1 VPLFLRPPP
10 VDVDRELA
18 AMRAELS
25 EIRASMRD
33 GWLDE
38 VRAEQV
44 RAIVRDALADS
55 SVRTS
60 FSDGA
65 SNVGFD
71 SQGAYVRSDDGLM
84 TLAINICDQVR
95 FVASSAYG
103 SPSGPGDTNTRW
115 GLENKLVFMTAMGTI
130 YDPSLTYLAAVAYTT
145 QSNRFIEVPGSLR
158 VVYAQLKKD
167 LGEGWNFGIGLLN
180 VPFDVESE
188 YAGSSL
194 LTSGDWSI
202 FNYRFGT
209 GKQPGLGLR
218 WQGSKTKFYSA
229 TYSQINSL
237 DEAWNS
243 AANLSFAVAGRF
255 DVLVDGSWE
264 QLERMSGAPDD
275 PHGIVLG
282 IGACMS
288 NGRAQNPSSPPTPS
302 AQGMTA
308 DVIARISG
316 LNLEAQV
323 AYMRDAAGAP
333 ELGWSTGTQFQ
344 AALFLT
350 DKLET
355 FVQAC
360 WMDTSDVPWIAQ
372 AGFNYYFARSRLK
385 FTTKVFVPFGGGNIN
400 GIGQLSGGLGMQS
413 ASNNASFVAQIQMMW

>member
-1 VPLFLRPPP
+1 
-10 VDVDRELA
+10 
-18 AMRAELS
+18 MRAELS

-38 VRAEQV
+38 ARAEQV
-44 RAIVRDALADS
+44 RSIVRDALADS

-60 FSDGA
+60 FSTDSA
-65 SNVGFD
+65 NFGF
-71 SQGAYVRSDDGLM
+71 SPQGAYLRSDDGLM
-84 TLAINICDQVR
+84 TLAINVCDQVR

-103 SPSGPGDTNTRW
+103 PATGPGDVNTRW
-115 GLENKLVFMTAMGTI
+115 GLENKLVFVTATGTI
-130 YDPSLTYLAAVAYTT
+130 YDPSLTYLAALAYTS
-145 QSNRFIEVPGSLR
+145 QSNRFIEVPDTLR

-167 LGEGWNFGIGLLN
+167 LGEGWNFGVGLLN
-180 VPFDVESE
+180 VPFDLESE
-188 YAGSSL
+188 YIGSSL

-282 IGACMS
+282 VGACMS
-288 NGRAQNPSSPPTPS
+288 NGRAQNPQPPPDTVLATPAS
-302 AQGMTA
+302 QGVTA
-308 DVIARISG
+308 DVRILLG
-316 LNLEAQV
+316 GTRLQAQGV
-323 AYMRDAAGAP
+323 WMRDPVGAP
-333 ELGWSTGTQFQ
+333 ELGWYAGANVQVTAFV
-344 AALFLT
+344 AER
-350 DKLET
+350 LEP
-355 FVQAC
+355 FVEAC
-360 WMDTSDVPWIAQ
+360 WMGDVPVEWIAQ
-372 AGFNYYFARSRLK
+372 AGTNVYFDNPHLK
-385 FTTKVFVPFGGGNIN
+385 LTLKAVVPFGGGDVN
-400 GIGQLSGGLGMQS
+400 GIRQIAGGLGI
-413 ASNNASFVAQIQMMW
+413 ATADNNASFIAQLQMKY

>member
-1 VPLFLRPPP
+1 M
-10 VDVDRELA
+10 DVQQELA
-18 AMRAELS
+18 ALRAEVA
-25 EIRASMRD
+25 EVRRMQD
-33 GWLDE
+33 EGWMDE
-38 VRAEQV
+38 VRAQQV
-44 RAIVRDALADS
+44 RAIVTDVLADS
-55 SVRTS
+55 STRTNEAGPIWRS
-60 FSDGA
+60 PYGGGQRIMSGDGNWTFLTAVTEQVKFVYANAYGGDSDPADQQTAWGMEQRRLNLIMSGTA
-65 SNVGFD
+65 IDPSISYLFMIQYD
-71 SQGAYVRSDDGLM
+71 SQPDRWADKPNTFSPVYAWVQKDFGDGWTVM
-84 TLAINICDQVR
+84 VGNQNIPWDLQ
-95 FVASSAYG
+95 SSF
-103 SPSGPGDTNTRW
+103 
-115 GLENKLVFMTAMGTI
+115 LEGC
-130 YDPSLTYLAAVAYTT
+130 SLT
-145 QSNRFIEVPGSLR
+145 
-158 VVYAQLKKD
+158 
-167 LGEGWNFGIGLLN
+167 
-180 VPFDVESE
+180 
-188 YAGSSL
+188 AG
-194 LTSGDWSI
+194 DYSI
-202 FNYRFGT
+202 FDYRFGVGRESGVST
-209 GKQPGLGLR
+209 QYQGQDLRVRGGVFSQLGE
-218 WQGSKTKFYSA
+218 QYDS
-229 TYSQINSL
+229 
-237 DEAWNS
+237 WNS
-243 AANLSFAVAGRF
+243 DETLSAAVAGRAEWKWGSAWEALEVESSF
-255 DVLVDGSWE
+255 TDSEPSVVLG
-264 QLERMSGAPDD
+264 MSGAW
-275 PHGIVLG
+275 
-282 IGACMS
+282 S

>member
-1 VPLFLRPPP
+1 M
-10 VDVDRELA
+10 DVQQELA
-18 AMRAELS
+18 ALRAEVA
-25 EIRASMRD
+25 EVRRMQD
-33 GWLDE
+33 EGWMDE
-38 VRAEQV
+38 VRAQEV
-44 RAIVRDALADS
+44 RAIVTDVLADS
-55 SVRTS
+55 STRTNEVGPIWRS
-60 FSDGA
+60 PYGGGQQIMSGDGNWTFLTAVTEQVKFVYANAYGGDSDPADQQTAWGMEQRRLNLIMSGTA
-65 SNVGFD
+65 IDPSISYLFMIQYD
-71 SQGAYVRSDDGLM
+71 SQPDRWADKPNTFSPVYAWVQKDFGDGWTVM
-84 TLAINICDQVR
+84 VGNQNIPWDLQ
-95 FVASSAYG
+95 SSF
-103 SPSGPGDTNTRW
+103 
-115 GLENKLVFMTAMGTI
+115 LEGC
-130 YDPSLTYLAAVAYTT
+130 SLT
-145 QSNRFIEVPGSLR
+145 
-158 VVYAQLKKD
+158 
-167 LGEGWNFGIGLLN
+167 
-180 VPFDVESE
+180 
-188 YAGSSL
+188 AG
-194 LTSGDWSI
+194 DYSI
-202 FNYRFGT
+202 FDYRFGVGRESGVST
-209 GKQPGLGLR
+209 QYQGQDLRVRGGVFSQLGQQYDSWDSDETL
-218 WQGSKTKFYSA
+218 SA
-229 TYSQINSL
+229 
-237 DEAWNS
+237 
-243 AANLSFAVAGRF
+243 AVAGRAEWKW
-255 DVLVDGSWE
+255 GSAWE
-264 QLERMSGAPDD
+264 ALEVESSFTDSEPSVVIGMSGAW
-275 PHGIVLG
+275 
-282 IGACMS
+282 S